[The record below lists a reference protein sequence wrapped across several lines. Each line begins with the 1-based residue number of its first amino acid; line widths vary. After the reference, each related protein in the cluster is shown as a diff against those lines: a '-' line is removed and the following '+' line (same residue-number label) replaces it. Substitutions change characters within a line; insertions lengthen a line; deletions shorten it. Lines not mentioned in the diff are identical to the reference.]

1 MSSKNIIAIDV
12 GFGNTK
18 LAWVVHGGPAK
29 EMIFSSQ
36 TLRSSESAGGDIGIS
51 QLDRVQVL
59 VNKQL
64 FWVGP
69 DMAGEG
75 SNELHGDYSGS
86 DAYEALVIGA
96 LHYIAKAEG
105 MTLDVID
112 FLVLGLPVSNF
123 SQKKDALIKRFSKN
137 LQIPNPAGLRPIYG
151 PNFASSIKKVA
162 VLPQPM
168 GSMLHY
174 IELENNS
181 ETFDKTHLVID
192 PGYLTVDWFTS
203 KGAKAVLERSGAFN
217 GGVSAILNEVGKA
230 FLKDTGI
237 SINEYVVDTAL
248 RNGFTN
254 LMGKRYDFVPY
265 RIISERKAS
274 SIVALLLAEINSHQ
288 VDRSSG
294 KAISIDNVILTG
306 GGATFFEKPMREQ
319 FPGQFTVLDEAVMGN
334 VKGYL
339 EFGKRLAMH
348 LI

>member
-1 MSSKNIIAIDV
+1 
-12 GFGNTK
+12 
-18 LAWVVHGGPAK
+18 
-29 EMIFSSQ
+29 
-36 TLRSSESAGGDIGIS
+36 
-51 QLDRVQVL
+51 
-59 VNKQL
+59 
-64 FWVGP
+64 
-69 DMAGEG
+69 MAGEG
-75 SNELHGDYSGS
+75 TNELHGDYSGS
-86 DAYEALVIGA
+86 DSYEALVIGA
-96 LHYIAKAEG
+96 LHYIAKTEG
-105 MTLDVID
+105 MTLDLID

-123 SQKKDALIKRFSKN
+123 SQKKDALVKRFSKN
-137 LQIPNPAGLRPIYG
+137 LQIPNPASLKPIYG

-181 ETFDKTHLVID
+181 EAFDKTHLVID
-192 PGYLTVDWFTS
+192 PGYLTVDWFIS

-230 FLKDTGI
+230 FLKDTRI
-237 SINEYVVDTAL
+237 LINEYVIDTAL
-248 RNGFTN
+248 RNGYAN
-254 LMGKRYDFVPY
+254 LMGKRYDFAPY
-265 RIISERKAS
+265 RIIAERKAL
-274 SIVALLLAEINSHQ
+274 SIISLLLTEINSHQ

-294 KAISIDNVILTG
+294 SAISIDNVILTG

-319 FPGQFTVLDEAVMGN
+319 FPGHFTVLNEPVMGN